1 MLQSTNR
8 SGVTGAMAY
17 KLPSATIAILTA
29 AISLSTAGTAQ
40 GVDVVNM
47 DGSSTVFP
55 ISEAVAEEFQSKTS
69 SKVTVGVSGTGGGF
83 KKFCAG
89 EIHLSGASRP
99 IKDEEAALCKAK
111 GIEFQELPVALDAL
125 TVVVHPDNTW
135 AESMTVDELKKIWSP
150 ESQDSI
156 TKWGDVK
163 SGWPDEK
170 FTLYAPGTDSGT
182 FDYFTDEING
192 EEGASRTDFTA
203 SEDDNILVQ
212 GVLRDKNAM
221 AYFGYAYY
229 KENESRLKAVAING
243 VKPSESTVNNG
254 SYKPLSRQLYIYV
267 SKAAAKDKAVNDF
280 VKYYLENTARL
291 SAEVGYISL
300 PSELSQKAMESY
312 SSGKTGTIFSSQK

>member
-8 SGVTGAMAY
+8 SGITGVMAY
-17 KLPSATIAILTA
+17 RLLSAIATLTA
-29 AISLSTAGTAQ
+29 AISLSPVATAQ
-40 GVDVVNM
+40 GVDIVNM

-55 ISEAVAEEFQSKTS
+55 ISEAVAEEFQGKTRS
-69 SKVTVGVSGTGGGF
+69 RVTVGVSGTGGGF

-99 IKDEEAALCKAK
+99 IKDEEAELCKAK

-150 ESQDSI
+150 ESQDSV

-229 KENESRLKAVAING
+229 KENEGRLKAVAIDG
-243 VKPSESTVNNG
+243 VKPSESTVNDG

-280 VKYYLENTARL
+280 VKYYLENAARL